1 MFPILRSRWD
11 ARRLGRELRDS
22 LASDEDGWE
31 VGTDKEKN
39 PMLSK
44 DGFRIVLTPRS
55 VRLLDAVHVYRNDA
69 EIWLPL
75 LARLRLRGAARWR
88 LIHDASEDLQES
100 KLKKSRARRRGK
112 KPAA

>member
-1 MFPILRSRWD
+1 MFPIIRSRRD
-11 ARRLGRELRDS
+11 ARRLARELRDL
-22 LASDEDGWE
+22 LASPDEDWKVGTDEDGH
-31 VGTDKEKN
+31 

-44 DGFRIVLTPRS
+44 ESFCIVLTPRT
-55 VRLLDAVHVYRNDA
+55 VRLLDAIHVYRDDA

-75 LARLRLRGAARWR
+75 LARVRLRAAARWR

-100 KLKKSRARRRGK
+100 KLKKSRARRRGA

>member
-1 MFPILRSRWD
+1 MFPIIRSRWD
-11 ARRLGRELRDS
+11 ARRLARELRAS
-22 LASDEDGWE
+22 LASPDEDWS
-31 VGTDKEKN
+31 VGTDEGGR

-44 DGFRIVLTPRS
+44 DGFRIVLTPRT

-75 LARLRLRGAARWR
+75 LARVRLRAAARWR

-100 KLKKSRARRRGK
+100 NLKKSRARRRGS

>member
-1 MFPILRSRWD
+1 MFPIIRSRWD
-11 ARRLGRELRDS
+11 ARRLARELRES
-22 LASDEDGWE
+22 LASPDEDWG
-31 VGTDKEKN
+31 VGTDESGR

-44 DGFRIVLTPRS
+44 EGFRIVLTPRAI
-55 VRLLDAVHVYRNDA
+55 RLLDAVHVYRNDA

-75 LARLRLRGAARWR
+75 LARVRLRAAARWR

-100 KLKKSRARRRGK
+100 KLKKSRARRRGS

>member
-1 MFPILRSRWD
+1 MLPIIRSRWD
-11 ARRLGRELRDS
+11 ARRLARELRNS
-22 LASDEDGWE
+22 LASPDDAWKI
-31 VGTDKEKN
+31 GTDEEGG

-44 DGFRIVLTPRS
+44 DGFRIVLTPRT
-55 VRLLDAVHVYRNDA
+55 VRLLDAVHVYRGDA

-88 LIHDASEDLQES
+88 LIHDATEHLHDS
-100 KLKKSRARRRGK
+100 KLKKTRARRRGA